1 MAARQLPR
9 VTMEE
14 GTGLSPAS
22 SVDEALETILCH
34 VARLPAEDVPLLEAA
49 GRVLATDLEAPA
61 DLWPFARAAMDGFAV
76 RSEDVAAASPAHPL
90 MLPVLGEVFAG
101 ATPEHRLA
109 AGTAMRI
116 ATGAPVPGGADSI
129 IPFEQVHEAEDSV
142 LIQAPVPPGKHI
154 FPAGEDARKGEVVLE
169 AGTVL
174 RGGSLALLASLGFD
188 HVRVVRRCRAAIL
201 AVGDELV
208 ESGPVRSGQVRESNS
223 YALAAVVQEIGGI
236 PWRLGIARDDID
248 DLVRKLREGLGADA
262 LIVSAG
268 VSVGERDLV
277 KQALQR
283 LGVGLLFWRVPMKP
297 GSPVA
302 FGMAGATPVF
312 GLPGTPG
319 AAMVAFEEL
328 VRPALRLMMGYRH
341 LHRPV
346 VAGRLAAP
354 LAMKPGR
361 RRYLW
366 ARASFDGGEIIV
378 QPLRGQSTATLRSI
392 SEANALILTDP
403 QAAGF
408 NRGDP
413 VRIQLLGEPDPALE
427 AHAIPAV
434 SVVGAK
440 GAGKTTL
447 IERLLPELAR
457 RGYRVATIKHDVHG
471 FAIDREGTDSQR
483 FAQAGAVVAG
493 ISGPGRS
500 VLIYR
505 DDVPRSLADLIGL
518 IRGVDLIIVE
528 GYSQEPIPKIEVR
541 RVGLST
547 DKAPPAGPVVAV
559 VTDAPDGSAALSPED
574 IAALADRIEERVLR
588 RDQR

>member
-9 VTMEE
+9 VTMQE

-76 RSEDVAAASPAHPL
+76 RSEDVAAASPAHPV

-116 ATGAPVPGGADSI
+116 ATGAPVPGGADSV

-142 LIQAPVPPGKHI
+142 LIQGPVPSGKHI

-248 DLVRKLREGLGADA
+248 DLVRELREGLGADA

-302 FGMAGATPVF
+302 FGLAGSTPVF

-328 VRPALRLMMGYRH
+328 VRPALLAMMG
-341 LHRPV
+341 HRTV
-346 VAGRLAAP
+346 RRIVHTATLGAP
-354 LAMKPGR
+354 FTVKPGR
-361 RRYLW
+361 RRFLW
-366 ARASFDGGEIIV
+366 ARASAGAGGLV
-378 QPLRGQSTATLRSI
+378 VRPLRGQGTAALRSV
-392 SEANALILTDP
+392 SDANALII
-403 QAAGF
+403 
-408 NRGDP
+408 GDP
-413 VRIQLLGEPDPALE
+413 ATGEMKSGDRVQVQLLGDPNAADDATRVPRL
-427 AHAIPAV
+427 A
-434 SVVGAK
+434 VVGAK
-440 GAGKTTL
+440 GAGKTL
-447 IERLLPELAR
+447 VIERLVLELRR
-457 RGYRVATIKHDVHG
+457 RGYRVGVIKHDAHG
-471 FAIDREGTDSQR
+471 FEIDQEGTDTR
-483 FAQAGAVVAG
+483 RATAAGADVVA
-493 ISGPGRS
+493 IAGPDKAA
-500 VLIYR
+500 VIYR
-505 DDVPRSLADLIGL
+505 TAHALTLGEVEEMVRGTDLIL
-518 IRGVDLIIVE
+518 VE
-528 GYSQEPIPKIEVR
+528 GFSGEPIPKIVVR
-541 RVGLST
+541 RRGIVSTKPAPGGPVFAVVSDDGLSSSYAFDQIT
-547 DKAPPAGPVVAV
+547 P
-559 VTDAPDGSAALSPED
+559 
-574 IAALADRIEERVLR
+574 LADRIEKALLCDR
-588 RDQR
+588 